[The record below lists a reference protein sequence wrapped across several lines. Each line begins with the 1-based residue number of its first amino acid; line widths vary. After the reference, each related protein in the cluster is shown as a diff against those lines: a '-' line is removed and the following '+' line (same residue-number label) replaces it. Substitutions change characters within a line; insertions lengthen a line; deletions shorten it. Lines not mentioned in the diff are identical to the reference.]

1 MRETRK
7 MKRMERLLIKTSIQ
21 VNHYQK
27 STSERKILVKWSLKQ
42 PQWVT
47 REKKGQDSIVRHV
60 QQILINYFRFLAT
73 ITVDNVQYKT
83 YPQTYATKDEAEEA
97 VSELA
102 IKKLGSHPIL
112 QTQLVTNFHVG
123 VTDLNIE
130 PVLKVS
136 KDLFI
141 YTERVTDIL
150 GESIKVN
157 KYNQI

>member
-1 MRETRK
+1 M
-7 MKRMERLLIKTSIQ
+7 
-21 VNHYQK
+21 
-27 STSERKILVKWSLKQ
+27 
-42 PQWVT
+42 
-47 REKKGQDSIVRHV
+47 IVRHI

>member
-1 MRETRK
+1 M
-7 MKRMERLLIKTSIQ
+7 
-21 VNHYQK
+21 
-27 STSERKILVKWSLKQ
+27 
-42 PQWVT
+42 
-47 REKKGQDSIVRHV
+47 
-60 QQILINYFRFLAT
+60 
-73 ITVDNVQYKT
+73 
-83 YPQTYATKDEAEEA
+83 
-97 VSELA
+97 
-102 IKKLGSHPIL
+102 
-112 QTQLVTNFHVG
+112 TNFHVG